1 MIKEIKVWDIQ
12 NYFVKRETN
21 VNKGSF
27 GKVGIIGGCE
37 NYLGALK
44 LSYSSLAAMR
54 SGCGLTRIILPENLK
69 NLLAPQIL
77 EQTLYFYH
85 NVDEIKSAILDL
97 NSLAIGMGW
106 GKDPQH
112 FLIVKE
118 ILENYHGNIV
128 IDADG
133 LNILVDHLELIS
145 NKKVV
150 LTPHLKEF
158 SRLTHLSVEQIE
170 QNKVNIVKEF
180 AKKYHIILLLK
191 GPETLISD
199 GEEVYVVKRG
209 CPGMA
214 TAGSGDVLSG
224 ILVGLLGY
232 FDYQL
237 LTVAVGA
244 YLAGLAGEIAEQEK
258 TDIAMLASDTISHIP
273 DAIKWIREQK
283 NSK

>member
-54 SGCGLTRIILPENLK
+54 SGCGLTRIIVPENLK

-85 NVDEIKSAILDL
+85 NVDEIKSSILDL

-128 IDADG
+128 VDADG
-133 LNILVDHLELIS
+133 LNEFVSILSSVQYETTQIDVFEPSFILIPVPS
-145 NKKVV
+145 EPVIAGIEKSK
-150 LTPHLKEF
+150 LT
-158 SRLTHLSVEQIE
+158 LT
-170 QNKVNIVKEF
+170 
-180 AKKYHIILLLK
+180 
-191 GPETLISD
+191 
-199 GEEVYVVKRG
+199 
-209 CPGMA
+209 
-214 TAGSGDVLSG
+214 
-224 ILVGLLGY
+224 
-232 FDYQL
+232 
-237 LTVAVGA
+237 
-244 YLAGLAGEIAEQEK
+244 
-258 TDIAMLASDTISHIP
+258 
-273 DAIKWIREQK
+273 
-283 NSK
+283 

>member
-1 MIKEIKVWDIQ
+1 
-12 NYFVKRETN
+12 
-21 VNKGSF
+21 
-27 GKVGIIGGCE
+27 
-37 NYLGALK
+37 
-44 LSYSSLAAMR
+44 
-54 SGCGLTRIILPENLK
+54 
-69 NLLAPQIL
+69 
-77 EQTLYFYH
+77 
-85 NVDEIKSAILDL
+85 
-97 NSLAIGMGW
+97 MGW

-128 IDADG
+128 VDADG